1 MANIDSLEIK
11 ISANA
16 DKATTS
22 LNALKQA
29 LSGLNT
35 ALAPAAKGLDSM
47 VISLSKVVGMQS
59 GLTSISK
66 TFGSLAKSWTA
77 LNQSTNKSAAE
88 MAGISDKARTMS
100 QVFAKEYG
108 IKGKESVG
116 ELTNAFQKL
125 YSSVGDNAAMGKAL
139 SNIETL
145 IRKYAQLKGEVTDA
159 GKVIRDTLSNTTVKL
174 PPSITKEL
182 GSDLIN
188 YMSKLSHVSGTKG
201 ALPSEVV
208 RQLNEKLDPDALLG
222 GNKDYAAGYINIT
235 DIADNEAQVLDR
247 LVTALRN
254 AEGQTMTFAEAS
266 KQNGDVVNK
275 LSEQL
280 NNLAASVGTTF
291 EGSIATFKDAIYQM
305 MEVSPELARQ
315 LMSVDTAI
323 DNISDNGNPF
333 EGVLSG
339 LSQLANIDLPASL
352 NNITAVKDAMGKFGG
367 ENAARAAANL
377 PGIATA
383 LKQLDGVT
391 IPPIGEDAMNLAA
404 GLSKLGGKKIADG
417 FTNLEDIKAS
427 LLGINNLKIDPAV
440 TQSIYQLADGLYKF
454 GLAKM
459 DKAVSTIPALAGSI
473 TQLVNSLSTLPA
485 VSDNTIRLI
494 SALGNVNVNANTAAN
509 TMGGRLSRGLKLYTG
524 NAFNA
529 RKASMSLAQAFGK
542 MYANFFIFFR
552 LARQFKND
560 IDLASDLTEVQN
572 VVDVTFGNMAD
583 KMNEFS
589 KAAIDSLGMS
599 ELTAKRVGSRFQA
612 MGQAMNISDSMVKST
627 NDFVQKA
634 TNGYADVADSI
645 ADVSINLT
653 RLAGDMA
660 SFYNADYADV
670 AEDLEAIYTGLSKPL
685 RKYGI
690 DLTAATLSQFALSHG
705 MEVNMKTMTQ
715 AEKTL
720 LRYQYVMAQTT
731 AAHGDFER
739 TQSTWANQIRIATE
753 RLNQLRIVLGKIA
766 IYTFKPLVQS
776 FNKAMEQ
783 IIKGAEGLLNALGKI
798 FGWQIEW
805 NDGGILNEEADDSEE
820 LADNMGDAADN
831 AKKFKNFLLGID
843 ELNVLPSNDDK
854 DKGKGS
860 GLGDLGNLGDAL
872 GGFNLK
878 PVESMFDS
886 IYDTLFKLGARI
898 NEIIKNLLQSIDW
911 DKVYKKARDFGRGF
925 ARFVNGLL
933 NDSETFY
940 EIGKFLAGG
949 VNAIANAID
958 AYHKEFDGWQWG
970 VDIGRLVNGFMEN
983 LDWSVIKSAAIG
995 KAHDLAQTINAA
1007 FVTIRWDLLG
1017 KTIAEGFN
1025 TAIDYFYT
1033 LGKEIKWSV
1042 IGASIASSINGFFK
1056 TFDFVKA
1063 AETLN
1068 YWAKGLLDALIE
1080 ALDRTDWKRVGQSIG
1095 EFIARID
1102 FISIGAKVVRAFW
1115 EAMEGAFSA
1124 YGGLLNAAPIETT
1137 LGTIITTVL
1146 TSKTLTKGILK
1157 AFRKQSKAIAG
1168 DLANVFNGNML
1179 STFMSGFMG
1188 ADSRGIITEAGTA
1201 LGNLKS
1207 GVNAVSASLNVA
1219 TKAVGGLAVG
1229 FAEFFAVKNT
1239 VSDLAL
1245 AISGGGGSLVKSIG
1259 ALTVEVGLASAAF
1272 ALLLGV
1278 PTGLIVAGIT
1288 AAVAAIFG
1296 LKDAM
1301 DQISEDTVISALA
1314 KDMGEAGVTLD
1325 ELSSSYKAYAD
1336 NITSDI
1342 QRMNGEHNKLVDM
1355 KDDLADMMGGLEAI
1369 KLSAE
1374 EGGHLT
1380 SQALEELVGD
1390 IGAIKTAWEDYI
1402 EAQYDYMIESTRNNM
1417 RFIASQRDLTDEEV
1431 EYFTNKINELTEAK
1445 YGDIRKTTELSEQA
1459 EKAWKDY
1466 LEAANTVTVDHNGQK
1481 VYNANLAEMRQR
1493 AEELTAQMYDLADAT
1508 GVFGTGEIEGVT
1520 NALKEMDKT
1529 TSDLV
1534 VTFQDI
1540 DTSSLSSYGTAVSGY
1555 FQQIGET
1562 YKNATDATDEYVQSQ
1577 VSAFTTLE
1585 QAQAENKDRYIAL
1598 STEAINDLNMAQE
1611 ALLNGFYDILASG
1624 DYNAATKYLEEVI
1637 KPAFEDFPNIID
1649 AEGNKVTPYVQDA
1662 IENLIRDSFDVHV
1675 SMFGLGMMS
1684 DIRHDLKS
1692 NWKDIFE
1699 ETKREVIPSAEQSGK
1714 EIIQSYT
1721 SGISDASK
1729 TADTKQVLNG
1739 VTKGIEETGTASD
1752 GSTKSIHD
1760 LSKSMVELTH
1770 SSKESSK
1777 SISEINKEF
1786 TALSK
1791 NNGGGHG
1798 LQAMSTLQAQ
1808 SGLALSGV
1816 TNVKEELEKTVA
1828 AGKGIEDIS
1837 SNFGMLGNTF
1847 TNLMTVFVPVKQGFD
1862 SFTTE
1867 TQLNMQNTTRVF
1879 GESFTSIMKYGNQT
1893 ISWLK
1898 SSFVPYFSGAYW
1910 NGITSSIPN
1919 AFGNAFKQAINIM
1932 MNLWKQFATWANQN
1946 MKMKVNMRGKEVT
1959 GVDVSIPQYATGG
1972 FPEDG
1977 VFQANHGELVGQFA
1991 NGKTAVANNEQIV
2004 EGIRQGVY
2012 DAVKAAMAEN
2022 GSGNVTVELAGDAS
2036 DIFTAVVK
2044 ENNRAIYRTGTS
2056 PIRN

>member
-1 MANIDSLEIK
+1 MAEIDSLEVK

-16 DKATTS
+16 DKAARS
-22 LNALKQA
+22 LNELKNA

-35 ALAPAAKGLDSM
+35 ALTPAAKGLDSM
-47 VISLSKVVGMQS
+47 VLSLSKVVGMQS
-59 GLTSISK
+59 GLTNISK

-125 YSSVGDNAAMGKAL
+125 YSSIGDNAAMGKAL
-139 SNIETL
+139 SNIETI
-145 IRKYAQLKGEVTDA
+145 IRKYAQLKGEVTEA
-159 GKVIRDTLSNTTVKL
+159 GNVIKETLRNTTVKL
-174 PPSITKEL
+174 PSTLTKEL
-182 GSDLIN
+182 GSSLIN
-188 YMSKLSHVSGTKG
+188 SMSKLSHVSGTEG
-201 ALPSEVV
+201 ALPSEIVKEI
-208 RQLNEKLDPDALLG
+208 NAALDRDRMLG
-222 GNKDYAAGYINIT
+222 GDKDYSAGFIDIT
-235 DIADNEAQVLDR
+235 GIDNEAQILEK
-247 LVTALRN
+247 LVAALRD

-266 KQNGDVVNK
+266 RQNQDVVNK
-275 LSEQL
+275 LAEQL
-280 NNLAASVGTTF
+280 NNLATSVGTTF
-291 EGSIATFKDAIYQM
+291 EGSISSYKDAIYQM

-323 DNISDNGNPF
+323 DNIANNGNPF

-339 LSQLANIDLPASL
+339 LTQLQDIHLSDSL
-352 NNITAVKDAMGKFGG
+352 NNLTAVKDAMGKFGG
-367 ENAARAAANL
+367 ENATRAAANL
-377 PGIATA
+377 PGIASA
-383 LKQLDGVT
+383 LRQFDGVT
-391 IPPIGEDAMNLAA
+391 IPPIGEDIMNLAA

-417 FTNLEDIKAS
+417 FTNLENIKAS
-427 LLGINNLKIDPAV
+427 LMGINNLKIDPAV

-473 TQLVNSLSTLPA
+473 TQLVNSLSSLPA
-485 VSDNTIRLI
+485 VSENTIRLI
-494 SALGNVNVNANTAAN
+494 SALGNVNVHANTAAN

-572 VVDVTFGNMAD
+572 VVDVTFGDMAE

-589 KAAIDSLGMS
+589 RAAIDSLGMS

-612 MGQAMNISDSMVKST
+612 MGTAMDISDSMVKST
-627 NDFVQKA
+627 NDFVQTA
-634 TNGYADVADSI
+634 TNGYADVADSM

-660 SFYNADYADV
+660 SFYNADYVDV
-670 AEDLEAIYTGLSKPL
+670 AEDLEAVFTGLTKPL

-690 DLTAATLSQFALSHG
+690 DLTQATLQEWALNHG
-705 MEVNMKTMTQ
+705 MEANFKTMTQ

-720 LRYQYVMAQTT
+720 LRYQYVMAQST
-731 AAHGDFER
+731 AAHKDFER
-739 TQSTWANQIRIATE
+739 TQTSWANSVRIATE

-898 NEIIKNLLQSIDW
+898 NEIIKKLLQNIDW
-911 DKVYKKARDFGRGF
+911 DKVYKRARDFGRGF

-949 VNAIANAID
+949 INAIANAID

-970 VDIGRLVNGFMEN
+970 VDIGRLINGFMEN
-983 LDWSVIKSAAIG
+983 LDWSVIKSAAVGI
-995 KAHDLAQTINAA
+995 AHDLAQSINAA
-1007 FVTIRWDLLG
+1007 FVTIKWEQLG
-1017 KTIAEGFN
+1017 STLAEGLN
-1025 TAIDYFYT
+1025 TVIDYFYT

-1042 IGASIASSINGFFK
+1042 IGASIASGINGFFK

-1102 FISIGAKVVRAFW
+1102 FISIGAKVVTAFW
-1115 EAMEGAFSA
+1115 KALEGAFNA
-1124 YGGLLNAAPIETT
+1124 YGGLFDSAGLEAS
-1137 LGTIITTVL
+1137 LGTVLFTVL
-1146 TSKTLTKGILK
+1146 SSKSLTKSIVK
-1157 AFRKQSKAIAG
+1157 AFRKQSKAISA
-1168 DLANVFNGNML
+1168 DIANLFNGKTL
-1179 STFMSGFMG
+1179 TTFMSGFMG

-1201 LGNLKS
+1201 LGNLKN

-1219 TKAVGGLAVG
+1219 TKAVGSLAVG
-1229 FAEFFAVKNT
+1229 FAEFFAVENT
-1239 VSDLAL
+1239 VSELAL
-1245 AISGGGGSLVKSIG
+1245 AISGGSGSLVKSIG
-1259 ALTVEVGLASAAF
+1259 ALITEVGLASAAF
-1272 ALLLGV
+1272 SLLLGF
-1278 PTGLIVAGIT
+1278 PAGVIAAGVT

-1296 LKDAM
+1296 LKKAM

-1355 KDDLADMMGGLEAI
+1355 KDDLTDMLGGLEAI

-1374 EGGHLT
+1374 QGGFLT

-1390 IGAIKTAWEDYI
+1390 IGSVKSAWEDYI
-1402 EAQYDYMIESTRNNM
+1402 EAQYDYMIEATRNNM
-1417 RFIASQRDLTDEEV
+1417 RFIASQRELTDEDV

-1445 YGDIRKTTELSEQA
+1445 YGDLRKTTELSEQA

-1466 LEAANTVTVDHNGQK
+1466 VEAANTVTVDHNGQK
-1481 VYNANLAEMRQR
+1481 VYNANLAELKQR
-1493 AEELTAQMYDLADAT
+1493 AEELTAQMYDLADAQ
-1508 GVFGTGEIEGVT
+1508 GVFGTGQIEGVT
-1520 NALKEMDKT
+1520 NAFKEMDKA
-1529 TSDLV
+1529 TSDFV

-1555 FQQIGET
+1555 FQQINEAYRNGV
-1562 YKNATDATDEYVQSQ
+1562 DATDEYVLTQ

-1585 QAQAENKDRYIAL
+1585 QAQEENKERYIAL
-1598 STEAINDLNMAQE
+1598 SKEAINDLNVVQE
-1611 ALLNGFYDILASG
+1611 GLLNSFYDILASG

-1649 AEGNKVTPYVQDA
+1649 EEGNKVTPYVQDA
-1662 IENLIRDSFDVHV
+1662 IESLMKEAFNVHV
-1675 SMFGLGMMS
+1675 SLPGLGMMA
-1684 DIRHDLKS
+1684 DVRHDLKS
-1692 NWKDIFE
+1692 NWKDIFD
-1699 ETKREVIPSAEQSGK
+1699 ETKRDVVPSAEQSGK
-1714 EIIQSYT
+1714 EIIQGYT
-1721 SGISDASK
+1721 KGVSDAAK
-1729 TADTKQVLNG
+1729 TADAKDVLSG
-1739 VTKGIEETGTASD
+1739 VTKGIEESGSASAESAKNNNKYMD
-1752 GSTKSIHD
+1752 SLVGVGKASKEASKGVETFNKSINSIGGST
-1760 LSKSMVELTH
+1760 
-1770 SSKESSK
+1770 
-1777 SISEINKEF
+1777 
-1786 TALSK
+1786 
-1791 NNGGGHG
+1791 GGGHG
-1798 LQAMSTLQAQ
+1798 LQAMSTLNIQ
-1808 SGLALSGV
+1808 SGLALSSV

-1828 AGKGIEDIS
+1828 AGKGIEDVS
-1837 SNFGMLGNTF
+1837 SNFGTLGTTF
-1847 TNLMTVFVPVKQGFD
+1847 TNLLTAFVPVKQGFD
-1862 SFTTE
+1862 SFTME
-1867 TQLNMQNTTRVF
+1867 TQLNMQKTTSIF

-1898 SSFVPYFSGAYW
+1898 GSFVPYFSGAYW

-1919 AFGNAFKQAINIM
+1919 AFGNAFRQAINIM

-1959 GVDVSIPQYATGG
+1959 GVDVEIPQYATGG

-1977 VFQANHGELVGQFA
+1977 LFQANHGEMVGQFA